1 MQQSPCANVSGNAF
15 DRAEEGE
22 PPFPAC
28 GRGNMDVDWR
38 NARHDADAKDAEG
51 GTFTH
56 SLRRLQVVVKNLGSK
71 FFARDFQSTG
81 SNDIQKNATFQ
92 IFKVMLWKRERGV
105 QAGKIRK
112 F

>member
-22 PPFPAC
+22 QPFPAC

-56 SLRRLQVVVKNLGSK
+56 SYCR
-71 FFARDFQSTG
+71 
-81 SNDIQKNATFQ
+81 
-92 IFKVMLWKRERGV
+92 
-105 QAGKIRK
+105 AGKPYLIRNK
-112 F
+112 LAVFPTKNGDEMAGPLLAGVRPELTYIC